1 VQGRVA
7 KIKTENIDWPEEED
21 EEGDEENIDQYSEGA
36 EESNYDEDGSE
47 FENGSENKEYQ
58 HTT

>member
-1 VQGRVA
+1 MA